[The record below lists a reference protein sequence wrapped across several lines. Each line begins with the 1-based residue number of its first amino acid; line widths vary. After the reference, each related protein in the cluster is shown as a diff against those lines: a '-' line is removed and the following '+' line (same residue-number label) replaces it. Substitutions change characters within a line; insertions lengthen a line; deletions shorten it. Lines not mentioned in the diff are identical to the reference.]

1 MPPVQ
6 PLSTAPVMPQPVQPG
21 MQPGMQPAM
30 QPAKAAPKKDMGDI
44 IKIIAIIA
52 LALVSVTFIGLFIWM
67 MLQYN
72 EVSTDVNGQIA
83 VAVAEAKDEQASQD
97 EAEFLEREKYPYQ
110 TFSGPADYGE
120 LTFLYPK
127 TWSVYVASDAAKG
140 GDFKAYLNP
149 IQVNEVSD
157 NTIMALR
164 VTIRTDDF
172 ETVTAEYQKLM
183 EMRDADLTM
192 ESITFADGIVANKYT
207 GKIPHSDLRGYI
219 VVFKIRDKA
228 VILQTD
234 SEVFKEDFDRLLETV
249 KFNA

>member
-6 PLSTAPVMPQPVQPG
+6 PMTAPQMAPQPGTPNLNA
-21 MQPGMQPAM
+21 PQPA
-30 QPAKAAPKKDMGDI
+30 AKKDMGDV
-44 IKIIAIIA
+44 IKIIVIVA
-52 LALVSVTFIGLFIWM
+52 LALTTVTFIGLFVWM

-72 EVSTDVNGQIA
+72 EASTDVNGQIA
-83 VAVAEAKDEQASQD
+83 IAVAEAKDEQALQD

-120 LTFLYPK
+120 LTFQYPK

-140 GDFKAYLNP
+140 GDFRAYLNP
-149 IQVNEVSD
+149 VQVNEVSD

-172 ETVTAEYQKLM
+172 EKVTAEYQRKM
-183 EMRDADLTM
+183 EARDADLTM
-192 ESITFADGIVANKYT
+192 ESITFADGITANKYT
-207 GKIPHSDLRGYI
+207 GKIPDTDLRGYI

-234 SEVFKEDFDRLLETV
+234 SEVFKADFDRLLETV

>member
-6 PLSTAPVMPQPVQPG
+6 PMTAPQMAPQSGTPNLNAPQP
-21 MQPGMQPAM
+21 
-30 QPAKAAPKKDMGDI
+30 AAKKDMGDV
-44 IKIIAIIA
+44 IKIIVIVA
-52 LALVSVTFIGLFIWM
+52 LALTTVTFIGLFVWM

-72 EVSTDVNGQIA
+72 EASTDVNGQIA
-83 VAVAEAKDEQASQD
+83 IAVAEAKDEQALQD

-120 LTFLYPK
+120 LTFQYPK

-140 GDFKAYLNP
+140 GDFRAYLNP
-149 IQVNEVSD
+149 VQVNEVSD

-172 ETVTAEYQKLM
+172 EKVTAEYQRKM
-183 EMRDADLTM
+183 EARDADLTM
-192 ESITFADGIVANKYT
+192 ESITFADGITANKYT
-207 GKIPHSDLRGYI
+207 GKIPDTDLRGYI

-234 SEVFKEDFDRLLETV
+234 SEVFKADFDRLLETV

>member
-6 PLSTAPVMPQPVQPG
+6 PMTAPQMAPQPGTPNLNA
-21 MQPGMQPAM
+21 PQPA
-30 QPAKAAPKKDMGDI
+30 AKKDMGDV
-44 IKIIAIIA
+44 IKIIVIVA
-52 LALVSVTFIGLFIWM
+52 LALTTVTFIGLFVWM

-72 EVSTDVNGQIA
+72 EASTDVNGQIA
-83 VAVAEAKDEQASQD
+83 IAVAEAKDEQALQD

-120 LTFLYPK
+120 LTFQYPK

-149 IQVNEVSD
+149 VQVNEVSD

-172 ETVTAEYQKLM
+172 EKVTAEYQRKM
-183 EMRDADLTM
+183 EARDADLTM
-192 ESITFADGIVANKYT
+192 ESITFADGITANKYT
-207 GKIPHSDLRGYI
+207 GKIPDTDLRGYI

-234 SEVFKEDFDRLLETV
+234 SEVFKADFDRLLETV

>member
-6 PLSTAPVMPQPVQPG
+6 PMTAPQMAPQPGTPNLNAPQPV
-21 MQPGMQPAM
+21 A
-30 QPAKAAPKKDMGDI
+30 KKDMGDV
-44 IKIIAIIA
+44 IKIIVIVA
-52 LALVSVTFIGLFIWM
+52 LALTTVTFIGLFVWM

-72 EVSTDVNGQIA
+72 EASTDVNGQIA
-83 VAVAEAKDEQASQD
+83 IAVAEAKDEQALQD

-120 LTFLYPK
+120 LTFQYPK

-140 GDFKAYLNP
+140 GDFRAYLNP
-149 IQVNEVSD
+149 VQVNEVSD

-172 ETVTAEYQKLM
+172 EKVTAEYQRKM
-183 EMRDADLTM
+183 EARDADLTM
-192 ESITFADGIVANKYT
+192 ESITFADGITANKYT
-207 GKIPHSDLRGYI
+207 GKIPDTDLRGYI

-234 SEVFKEDFDRLLETV
+234 SEVFKADFDRLLETV